1 MKNRLHIRAKAGEQK
16 TFSAV
21 LLTAAASMFLI
32 VSASALLQLHGCG
45 NPLDAVNGWKPTSN
59 VADWRDEVIYQL
71 FTDRFANGDASN
83 DFNVDLSDLARYHG
97 GDYQGIIDKLWYL
110 EELGVTA
117 IWISP
122 VVKNVEEDFGAASYH
137 GYWTQSFIEPNL
149 HFGDLISLR
158 RMVDACHE
166 RGIKVILDVVTNH
179 VGQLFYYDINGN
191 GRADEYTIG
200 GGLRPEC
207 PWPPDQCDGHP
218 SVRISEYDP
227 DFDPAGIRMWTS
239 LGYSG
244 LAPVYFF
251 YDAAT
256 NHMPPQPPE
265 FQNPLWYHRRGRVFD
280 WDDPVQVELGD
291 FPGGLKDIAT
301 ERDDVR
307 QMMGAV
313 FTYWMDVGDFDGF
326 RIDTI
331 KHVEHE
337 FWVDFSA
344 RIRAHAA
351 SMGKDNFLLF
361 GEAFDGNDEK
371 IGSYTMPGELD
382 SVFYFSQ
389 KFGTRELPGVIDNVF
404 IYGQATDHFK
414 NLFEARFLHFGT
426 EPQAGGIH
434 DETGEG
440 IAPVHALIN
449 FLDNHDVPRFLFVA
463 NDEAML
469 RNALAFLLMTDGIP
483 CIYYGTEQ
491 DYAGGVD
498 PANREDLFLSG
509 YDTSGATFQWI
520 RKLIGIRKENVALR
534 KGILD
539 IRWTTAHTGEEPDAG
554 ILAFE
559 RQHES
564 QVLLVII
571 NTKDK
576 ESVTQDSEGSMCI
589 SSFGGRIS
597 ESSKLTNI
605 LDSSDRAA
613 VLGPCPTE
621 EGAFELAPVT
631 VKSRAEE
638 GIWGLKIY
646 GVQ

>member
-1 MKNRLHIRAKAGEQK
+1 MNNRLHASTKAGEQK
-16 TFSAV
+16 SVAAV
-21 LLTAAASMFLI
+21 ILMCTVLVAAASSLM
-32 VSASALLQLHGCG
+32 QLHGCG
-45 NPLDAVNGWKPTSN
+45 NPENAVNDWKPTSN

-83 DFNVDLSDLARYHG
+83 DFNADLSDLARYHG

-122 VVKNVEEDFGAASYH
+122 VVQNVEEDFGAAGYH
-137 GYWTQSFIEPNL
+137 GYWTQSFIDPNL

-166 RGIKVILDVVTNH
+166 KGIKVILDIVTNH
-179 VGQLFYYDINGN
+179 VGQLFFYDINGN

-207 PWPPDQCDGHP
+207 PWSPDQCDGHP
-218 SVRISEYDP
+218 SIRISEYDP

-239 LGYSG
+239 LGYSE

-265 FQNPLWYHRRGRVFD
+265 FQNPAWYHRRGRVFD
-280 WDDPVQVELGD
+280 WNDPAQVELGD

-307 QMMGAV
+307 RMMGAV

-331 KHVEHE
+331 KHVEHG
-337 FWVDFSA
+337 FWVDFAA

-351 SMGKDNFLLF
+351 SMGKENFLLF
-361 GEAFDGNDEK
+361 GEAFDGSDET
-371 IGSYTMPGELD
+371 IGSYTAAGELD

-389 KFGTRELPGVIDNVF
+389 KYRVFGDIFASHGP
-404 IYGQATDHFK
+404 TDGFK
-414 NLFEARFLHFGT
+414 ALFNERSLHYGT

-434 DETGEG
+434 DEAGAG
-440 IAPVHALIN
+440 IAPVHALVN
-449 FLDNHDVPRFLFVA
+449 FLDNHDVPRFLFEA
-463 NDEAML
+463 NDEAVL
-469 RNALAFLLMTDGIP
+469 RNALAFLLTTDGIP

-498 PANREDLFLSG
+498 PANREDLFTSG
-509 YDTSGATFQWI
+509 YGTSGTTFQWMK
-520 RKLIGIRKENVALR
+520 KLIRIRKENAALR

-539 IRWTTAHTGEEPDAG
+539 IRWTTPHTGEEPDAG

-576 ESVTQDSEGSMCI
+576 ESVTQGSDGSMCI
-589 SSFGGRIS
+589 STFGGKIS
-597 ESSKLTNI
+597 EGSKLINI

-613 VLGPCPTE
+613 VLGPCPAE
-621 EGAFELAPVT
+621 DGYLELAPVT

-638 GIWGLKIY
+638 GTWGLKIY